1 MLLTSSASS
10 SKSINR
16 ANLADDEKKLLEFID
31 YMQIIEP
38 KPVEPPI
45 YSILTPGGC
54 PPYPIYPYENEGC
67 EILPDYSPTIY
78 KITKLLRKVEWIT
91 PYEVS
96 NQRNWKAC
104 IVELNSTQLNI
115 YDGDFKLNESMVYDP
130 KIDENYKE
138 NKNLKF
144 YNSIL
149 TDQSDLK
156 NLNNFKKNCY
166 LNNSNLLRS
175 YSLQHGKIGI
185 AVDYKKRKH
194 ILRLRLE
201 TEQFLLQF
209 VTVEAMIDWYCYI
222 NLGIDNSLDLTSR
235 EMPKYRVVPRRRRRY
250 REVLEQTNLQ
260 LKEYKQQQQQQQQ
273 QLQQQQSGIT
283 ENEEFNSSAAS
294 SPALGSSS
302 IDSRPDSNNVD
313 KKKRQSSVSDFFKHR
328 SNSFTNTKS
337 DQTHNTIANNSKSST
352 SIGRH
357 HQSQQKDT
365 RQNSDSQ
372 QNRNNV
378 FSKLKLKFSKST
390 SINQYISDVDKNDNN
405 MIKNNNNNNNNK
417 LNIRKVNFTI
427 ANEDELIITP
437 NETKSSVIED
447 ISNDVI
453 NINND
458 NTNNNTTVSGI
469 NGGNSSESLPT
480 LSHESVGSSTSN
492 SDLMTQIKT
501 ITTITI
507 NGRSDSNDSND
518 SNVANTNETSQQKI
532 DRNNLQ
538 KQNSQHFQTFTKE
551 HRSLIDEV
559 IDNDYQISSERD
571 NNQQINELL
580 PHLSLTD
587 NGISNKTVSNDNTLM
602 IPLPTTATAATS
614 HSGKPIRS
622 NSIANSHTS
631 DETDNTL
638 EDELDG
644 VLDDDEDDDE
654 EEEEDDGLVRDELGY
669 GDTFSSPSLARGQ
682 NTESPV
688 VVDSVSEHVESISSS
703 NKIGAVVSKLTTSS
717 AKTKSSSNSTV
728 TSRSNNQNNN
738 NQANDKG
745 MMEQQKHLNLN
756 FLRLKNYSKN
766 KDTNK
771 NELNNKKIEIKH
783 SDDEKDYD
791 PEYDLPS
798 RRKILKD
805 SIRCMATLA
814 ANERWSGRPLV
825 KDLSFSIPRND
836 SFHSLTSRS
845 RKNSFKL
852 HHPQLHHQIHSNS
865 AINVSELNGN
875 EIGNGNISLSSDN
888 IYNNS
893 SMTNSVLSRND
904 VNNSS
909 DFRYSQFRPLQEFI
923 VNPSGLV
930 PIFRKT

>member
-1 MLLTSSASS
+1 MLINSSASS
-10 SKSINR
+10 NKSNNR
-16 ANLADDEKKLLEFID
+16 ANLTDDEKKILEFID

-67 EILPDYSPTIY
+67 EVLPDYSPTIY
-78 KITKLLRKVEWIT
+78 KITKLLRKVEWTT

-130 KIDENYKE
+130 KIDENFKK
-138 NKNLKF
+138 NKNLKNF
-144 YNSIL
+144 NSIL

-222 NLGIDNSLDLTSR
+222 NLGIDNSLDLSSR

-260 LKEYKQQQQQQQQ
+260 LREYKQQHQQQQQQQQ
-273 QLQQQQSGIT
+273 QHSGLT
-283 ENEEFNSSAAS
+283 ENGQLNPSVVS
-294 SPALGSSS
+294 SPRLGPNS
-302 IDSRPDSNNVD
+302 IESKQDSEKR
-313 KKKRQSSVSDFFKHR
+313 KRQSSVSEFFSHR
-328 SNSFTNTKS
+328 SNSFSNIKNDNTSNSITN
-337 DQTHNTIANNSKSST
+337 NNNFNNNSKSLT
-352 SIGRH
+352 NIGRH
-357 HQSQQKDT
+357 HQLHQKDS
-365 RQNSDSQ
+365 RQISAADSH

-378 FSKLKLKFSKST
+378 FSKLKLKFSNSKSV
-390 SINQYISDVDKNDNN
+390 NEDISGISNN
-405 MIKNNNNNNNNK
+405 KNNNNK
-417 LNIRKVNFTI
+417 LNLRKVNFTI
-427 ANEDELIITP
+427 SNEDELIITP
-437 NETKSSVIED
+437 NETKSSVID
-447 ISNDVI
+447 HIDNNDV
-453 NINND
+453 
-458 NTNNNTTVSGI
+458 NNNTTVSEIQG
-469 NGGNSSESLPT
+469 NNSSESLPT
-480 LSHESVGSSTSN
+480 LSHESVDSSTSN
-492 SDLMTQIKT
+492 SDVMTQIKT
-501 ITTITI
+501 ITSITI
-507 NGRSDSNDSND
+507 NDRNDSND
-518 SNVANTNETSQQKI
+518 SNYENTNINEQENDDEKKI
-532 DRNNLQ
+532 DKINLLQ
-538 KQNSQHFQTFTKE
+538 KQKLQQFQNFTKN
-551 HRSLIDEV
+551 HRVLIDEV
-559 IDNDYQISSERD
+559 IDNDFQISSERD
-571 NNQQINELL
+571 NNQQINELH

-602 IPLPTTATAATS
+602 IPLPTTETTATKTTLTATS
-614 HSGKPIRS
+614 HPGKPIRS
-622 NSIANSHTS
+622 NSMAHSHTS
-631 DETDNTL
+631 DDTDNTL
-638 EDELDG
+638 EDELDD
-644 VLDDDEDDDE
+644 VLDDDDDDDDEDEDEDDDE
-654 EEEEDDGLVRDELGY
+654 DELVRDELEY
-669 GDTFSSPSLARGQ
+669 IDPSSSASHARGQ
-682 NTESPV
+682 NIESPV
-688 VVDSVSEHVESISSS
+688 VVDSISEHDESNGTS
-703 NKIGAVVSKLTTSS
+703 NKIGDVVSKLTTSS
-717 AKTKSSSNSTV
+717 TNANTRSSG
-728 TSRSNNQNNN
+728 SNNQTNN
-738 NQANDKG
+738 KS
-745 MMEQQKHLNLN
+745 MEHQKHLNLN

-766 KDTNK
+766 QDKNK
-771 NELNNKKIEIKH
+771 NELNNKKIDINH
-783 SDDEKDYD
+783 SDDVKDYD
-791 PEYDLPS
+791 PNYDLPS

-836 SFHSLTSRS
+836 SFHSITSRS

-852 HHPQLHHQIHSNS
+852 HHPQLHHHSRSNS
-865 AINVSELNGN
+865 TNNLNELNNN
-875 EIGNGNISLSSDN
+875 EIGNGNNNNMNTDN
-888 IYNNS
+888 IYNSS
-893 SMTNSVLSRND
+893 SMTNSVLSRSD

-930 PIFRKT
+930 PIFRKS